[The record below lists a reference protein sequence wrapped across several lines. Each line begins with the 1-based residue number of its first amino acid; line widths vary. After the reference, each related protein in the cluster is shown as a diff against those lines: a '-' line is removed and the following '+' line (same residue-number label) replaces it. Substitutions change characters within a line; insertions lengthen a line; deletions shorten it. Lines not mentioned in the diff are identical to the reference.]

1 MEKVVLG
8 NLKEELQKD
17 NLNLSERMPKDSLE
31 DKMLFLETELDGLE
45 KEMIYHTLRF
55 LETKN
60 EYGTN
65 VITGVSSCIYIPS
78 LDGEDDYSFK
88 IISGERGRDSKEQM
102 DEDTIYDIASVTKL
116 FTLILLLK
124 LDDLGYLSLNEKI
137 CDINPDF
144 QGLED
149 FTLND
154 LMRLHGKYWTDGNV
168 AKASSKEEAER
179 ILKTIHLTDNT
190 RLKNTYNDFGAI
202 IIADTIAKR
211 MSQVHNKELTYEDVL
226 KMYLLEPLG
235 MNHTC
240 YNPKTDNV
248 SGNGF
253 GINVVH
259 DPKARALGGMCGH
272 AGLFTNA
279 TDLNLL
285 AKDIFAGV
293 DGKGKVL
300 NKKIVEKLGEIT
312 FPNSASHAKG
322 NLGVYVKCKEGLKK
336 SYVSN
341 LSAKGSFA
349 HEGWTGSLAVFDPYN
364 RIHQSVLV
372 NAVYPIDSKDEI
384 KNDKPVFYMKALREY
399 QERLT
404 VLGLKMR
411 FIKNEYD
418 VCKRILNETEEKP
431 LTR

>member
-1 MEKVVLG
+1 
-8 NLKEELQKD
+8 
-17 NLNLSERMPKDSLE
+17 
-31 DKMLFLETELDGLE
+31 
-45 KEMIYHTLRF
+45 
-55 LETKN
+55 
-60 EYGTN
+60 
-65 VITGVSSCIYIPS
+65 
-78 LDGEDDYSFK
+78 
-88 IISGERGRDSKEQM
+88 
-102 DEDTIYDIASVTKL
+102 
-116 FTLILLLK
+116 
-124 LDDLGYLSLNEKI
+124 
-137 CDINPDF
+137 
-144 QGLED
+144 
-149 FTLND
+149 
-154 LMRLHGKYWTDGNV
+154 
-168 AKASSKEEAER
+168 
-179 ILKTIHLTDNT
+179 
-190 RLKNTYNDFGAI
+190 
-202 IIADTIAKR
+202 
-211 MSQVHNKELTYEDVL
+211 
-226 KMYLLEPLG
+226 MYLLEPLG

-240 YNPKTDNV
+240 YNPTTDNV
-248 SGNGF
+248 SGNGL
-253 GINVVH
+253 GTNIVH